1 MRVLVTGASGFVGS
15 HVVRTLLER
24 HYTVFGLTRGQRTIP
39 EGATALIG
47 DVEDV
52 ASLLNAIRTSNCHI
66 VINCAGVYAWW
77 LPDPSQFEVNATGVQ
92 NLLEAL
98 AETPAVALVQVSTVL
113 AYGRCC
119 APKETFNESTPVGP
133 HSSQYA
139 ASKHRGDRRQRAA
152 VAMQPLSTRGARA
165 AGASLLT
172 GIDCNAVLLEPL
184 GPHRVCAEQLV
195 PEIRDGSVQARAQ
208 HEGQRLV
215 RRVCVQRQRNVAE
228 AGAHENQ
235 NAEASMNSY
244 DRPAR
249 RHVKWTLIYE
259 IEEGQYL

>member
-1 MRVLVTGASGFVGS
+1 MQRQDGRVQLQRLKTVDQSVRAGPRTTAQGLDRVYLHDCSGVAFEDVISAPRVEIGRTGS
-15 HVVRTLLER
+15 HNK
-24 HYTVFGLTRGQRTIP
+24 
-39 EGATALIG
+39 ALGHARI
-47 DVEDV
+47 
-52 ASLLNAIRTSNCHI
+52 
-66 VINCAGVYAWW
+66 
-77 LPDPSQFEVNATGVQ
+77 
-92 NLLEAL
+92 LEAP
-98 AETPAVALVQVSTVL
+98 EVPREQALRRHVRGV
-113 AYGRCC
+113 
-119 APKETFNESTPVGP
+119 
-133 HSSQYA
+133 
-139 ASKHRGDRRQRAA
+139 HRGARRQRAA